1 MWLLLFLLKQTCCI
15 CRFIKYRH
23 VKKNAFQH
31 RKYDNNVCWF
41 NEHTQAMNLK
51 EYLGSGHPQNAP

>member
-15 CRFIKYRH
+15 CHLTSIDML
-23 VKKNAFQH
+23 KKMHFSIEI
-31 RKYDNNVCWF
+31 YDNNVCWF